1 MERFLD
7 ILLAADNVYRTENY
21 IVTQSIGICASEAEN
36 NQVVSVDTYY
46 RRTLKRDLEYHMAF
60 QNKDNIDG
68 KRLPSTMYSRTYVE

>member
-7 ILLAADNVYRTENY
+7 ILLAADNVYRTKNY
-21 IVTQSIGICASEAEN
+21 IVIQSIGIQASEEEN

-68 KRLPSTMYSRTYVE
+68 KRLPSTMYSRTYID